1 MIDNTMYQQYLHSDK
16 WKTIAQERMK
26 IDGYKCVCC
35 GTTGDTTNPLEV
47 HHLSYK
53 YLYREETRVYEDLV
67 TLCHVHHK
75 MLHNIMN
82 RVTNKDGRKGWSN
95 NPTIPKIHVFNIN
108 GSSLNFMERNEV

>member
-1 MIDNTMYQQYLHSDK
+1 MIDNTMYQQYLQSDK

-35 GTTGDTTNPLEV
+35 GTTGDTTNPLE
-47 HHLSYK
+47 
-53 YLYREETRVYEDLV
+53 
-67 TLCHVHHK
+67 VHHK